1 MGNRDVF
8 FFFLSP
14 AELPN
19 LEIIQPRIKELIS
32 SKLDLIMIKKLIIT
46 SKLHS
51 QLLDKL
57 IYVK

>member
-1 MGNRDVF
+1 MGNRDVCF
-8 FFFLSP
+8 WSP

-51 QLLDKL
+51 QL
-57 IYVK
+57 